1 MIKYKIDIMQALKNK
16 GYSSYKLRT
25 EKIFGEST
33 MSKFRKQEYFNFE
46 NLDIL
51 CRLLECQP
59 ADLIEYVPDETL
71 DKSE

>member
-59 ADLIEYVPDETL
+59 ADLIEYVPDEPL